1 MSTPSNSGSKSTVP
15 WYGTANNWSEI
26 IKGSGEA
33 ATSALKSA
41 AEYGGTKR
49 EARETKRRTLANLLN
64 QALKRE
70 QGLQRVGQEYSDE
83 MADYQSQAL
92 QQMARGFIQSL
103 QGNRG
108 V

>member
-1 MSTPSNSGSKSTVP
+1 MSTPSNTGANATVP
-15 WYGTANNWSEI
+15 WYGTADNWSEI
-26 IKGSGEA
+26 VKASGEA
-33 ATSALKSA
+33 ATSALKGA
-41 AEYGGTKR
+41 AQQAGTKK
-49 EARETKRRTLANLLN
+49 EAKEAKRRTLANLLN

-70 QGLQRVGQEYSDE
+70 QGLQRIGQEYSDE

-108 V
+108 A